1 MTGRSEGRLHQID
14 VLVYVPSV
22 RACAARKNRA
32 AMRCRACARTSPC
45 LVEEQA
51 ARLMWGSS
59 VPPAWRSVLQD
70 AVESSRKADDV
81 AIASKKGHAPP
92 SSGDSRRRD
101 VMTVVRTL
109 APSVIL
115 LLGCAGPSSP
125 PQPQQVSQPGT
136 AVESPVFSTDSC
148 EIDDDCAPVATC
160 HADKC
165 VRREHAGTLPS
176 GLMCTMECRGGTV
189 DCGYNHC
196 GCAPSPSGPKLCALL
211 AGAAKR

>member
-1 MTGRSEGRLHQID
+1 MRTQGKRGWDGVPVCGRALAWSRSRRQGSCGDTGRTSRRRRARRMRRGRLSA
-14 VLVYVPSV
+14 LPS
-22 RACAARKNRA
+22 
-32 AMRCRACARTSPC
+32 
-45 LVEEQA
+45 
-51 ARLMWGSS
+51 GSS

-136 AVESPVFSTDSC
+136 AVESRVFSTDSC